1 MVENTGGC
9 LCGAVRYTVDSEPDL
24 VGVCH
29 CSDCKKFTGS
39 AYSFLVIVQQTALKI
54 DGITKT
60 YSTPGDSGQPIV
72 RRFCPEC
79 GSSISEEAF
88 TRPGQVL
95 INGGTFDDPTSM
107 TPDIQIYCDREL
119 EWAHLDD
126 SIQRFAAA
134 PIG

>member
-95 INGGTFDDPTSM
+95 ISGGTFDDPTSM